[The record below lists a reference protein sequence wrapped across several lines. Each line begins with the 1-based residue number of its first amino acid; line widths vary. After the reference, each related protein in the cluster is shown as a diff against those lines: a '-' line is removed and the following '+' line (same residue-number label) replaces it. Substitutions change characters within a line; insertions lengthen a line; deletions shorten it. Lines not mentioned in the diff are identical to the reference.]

1 MTILPRI
8 LVAAALGLGAG
19 PALAQ
24 SARDTLTIAQSVDVE
39 SLEPHALNASGSIN
53 VANHLWVTL
62 LQVTASGE
70 VQPYLAESYRWNE
83 AGTELTFRI
92 KPGHTCQDGTP
103 IKAED
108 VAFSLKRAADKKLN
122 GNIASFVYPTIG
134 FVDARADD
142 EYTATVVLKKYQ
154 SIAPGMLA
162 QAYIVCKKPYEAM
175 TYAEAATKPFASG
188 PYRLKEWKKDDR
200 VTLERNENFK
210 LRPVPFQTLTWR
222 AIPEAS
228 TRVAEL
234 IAGNADIITNV
245 LPDQQRSV
253 TQSGRATVK
262 SVSGTRRMFVGFNF
276 NEPFKATKGGAAIQN
291 ADVRQA
297 LNMAVDVPTICQQ
310 LLAFSCERTTGP
322 ANVAHP
328 NLKPYPFDPAQA
340 GAMLDKAGYPKGPD
354 GVRFELTL
362 QGPRGR
368 YLNDVAVVQTVGQYL
383 DDVGV
388 RTKVEIQDFVSTFS
402 PAAREHRAGPLYF
415 IGQGG
420 VTWSAVY
427 DMALFPSREAPVNN
441 GMWFNP
447 EWQKR
452 WDSLAGLRDPREE
465 QKVVHEMLE
474 IFYRDPPWIM
484 LYFQP
489 DFYGVSNRIR
499 WEPRRDERIDAL
511 TAGLSQT

>member
-1 MTILPRI
+1 MAG
-8 LVAAALGLGAG
+8 VLGAG
-19 PALAQ
+19 LSPSFAQ
-24 SARDTLTIAQSVDVE
+24 GAKDSLTIVQSVDVE

-70 VQPYLAESYRWNE
+70 VQPYLADSWTWNE
-83 AGTELTFRI
+83 AGTELTFQI
-92 KPGHTCQDGTP
+92 KPGQTCEDGTP

-134 FVDARADD
+134 FVDARADG
-142 EYTATVVLKKYQ
+142 EYAATVVLKKYQ

-162 QAYIVCKKPYEAM
+162 QAYIVCKKAYEGM
-175 TYAEAATKPFASG
+175 SYADAATKPVSSG

-200 VTLERNENFK
+200 VTLERVEAFK
-210 LRPVPFQTLTWR
+210 LRQAPFKTLVWR
-222 AIPEAS
+222 VVPEAS

-234 IAGNADIITNV
+234 IAGNADIVTNV
-245 LPDQQRSV
+245 LPDQQATV
-253 TQSGRATVK
+253 AQSGRAAVK
-262 SVSGTRRMFVGFNF
+262 TVSGTRRIFVGFNF

-291 ADVRQA
+291 AEVRQA
-297 LNMAVDVPTICQQ
+297 LNMAVDVQTICKQ
-310 LLAFSCERTTGP
+310 LLSFDCERATGP
-322 ANVAHP
+322 ANVANP
-328 NLKPYPFDPAQA
+328 SLKPYPFDPARA
-340 GAMLDKAGYPKGPD
+340 EAMLDKAGYPKGPD
-354 GVRFELTL
+354 GTRFELTL

-368 YLNDVAVVQTVGQYL
+368 YLNDVAVVQAVGQFL

-388 RTKVEIQDFVSTFS
+388 RTKVEIQDFVSIFS

-427 DMALFPSREAPVNN
+427 DMALFPTREAPVNN

-452 WDSLAGLRDPREE
+452 WDSLAGIRDPKQE
-465 QKVVHEMLE
+465 QNVVNEMLD

-489 DFYGVSNRIR
+489 DFYGVSNRIA
-499 WEPRRDERIDAL
+499 WEPRRDERIDVM
-511 TAGLSQT
+511 TASVR